1 MGSHTGGE
9 HIALALALTLALEI
23 VHTPREEEAIHIGG
37 HGAAHT

>member
-9 HIALALALTLALEI
+9 HIALALTLALEI